1 MPYNYILDVSR
12 LPFYAGIV
20 KNSIIIFD
28 EAHNVP
34 EASCEGRS
42 YEIHANIF
50 INAELELNKLS
61 YHPSMSPDLRI
72 VSY

>member
-12 LPFYAGIV
+12 LPFYEGII

-34 EASCEGRS
+34 EAACDGRS
-42 YEIHANIF
+42 Y
-50 INAELELNKLS
+50 
-61 YHPSMSPDLRI
+61 
-72 VSY
+72 